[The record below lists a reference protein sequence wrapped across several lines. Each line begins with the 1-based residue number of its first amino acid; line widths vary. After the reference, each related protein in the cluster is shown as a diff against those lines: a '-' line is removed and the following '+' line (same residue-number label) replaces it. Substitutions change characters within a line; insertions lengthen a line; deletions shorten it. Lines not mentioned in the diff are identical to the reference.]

1 MQKGSCGE
9 KMGYLHSP
17 DLSSIPGLTPCFQVV
32 NWKSLFKSEE
42 RILYLPTHVN
52 LPEIEHLFVC
62 VFGYLYVFG
71 EVSIEG
77 LLPISIICGI

>member
-1 MQKGSCGE
+1 
-9 KMGYLHSP
+9 MGYLHSP

-52 LPEIEHLFVC
+52 LPEI
-62 VFGYLYVFG
+62 
-71 EVSIEG
+71 G
-77 LLPISIICGI
+77 LLFDSHYNGSGPKLSKN